1 MSLVEGHLRTTH
13 PCPYQEVSIEVPGST
28 MLRWFDPGRSVLL
41 LSNRSSRGI
50 RKLIALV
57 HEVFRATALALEDS
71 EALALVPDLGWTDP
85 QSIEGLAGR
94 SGVWIVPPIVVQ
106 GESESFRVLARS
118 QDELRAFA
126 TSLRRTGPVELLSL
140 SSQVG
145 LDTFRELQST
155 SAHLT
160 EGMTSAQARY
170 LVAAWDAGL
179 FDVPSRVRWGTVSAA
194 VGLSRST
201 FGEHLRKGQ
210 RRLLENSL
218 AALRAHAGRTPE
230 RVLLPQRPARLPTG
244 KSPLRGTRGGTNGAL
259 RAHLVGDGR
268 STPRRKMG

>member
-1 MSLVEGHLRTTH
+1 MGLVEAHLRTTH
-13 PCPYQEVSIEVPGST
+13 PCPYREVSTEVPGST

-41 LSNRSSRGI
+41 LSNQSYRGT

-57 HEVFRATALALEDS
+57 QEVFRATPLAVEDS
-71 EALALVPDLGWTDP
+71 EALVLVPDLGWTDP

-94 SGVWIVPPIVVQ
+94 SGVWIVPPIVVR
-106 GESESFRVLARS
+106 GESESCRVLARG
-118 QDELRAFA
+118 QRELRAF
-126 TSLRRTGPVELLSL
+126 TTCLRRTGPVELLSL

-145 LDTFRELQST
+145 LDTFRELRST

-160 EGMTSAQARY
+160 DGMTYAQARY

-179 FDVPSRVRWGTVSAA
+179 FDVPSRTRWGTVAAA

-210 RRLLENSL
+210 HRLLENSIT
-218 AALRAHAGRTPE
+218 ALRARAARAPD
-230 RVLLPQRPARLPTG
+230 RVLLPRIPGKPLTG
-244 KSPLRGTRGGTNGAL
+244 KSPLRGTREGT
-259 RAHLVGDGR
+259 R
-268 STPRRKMG
+268 

>member
-1 MSLVEGHLRTTH
+1 MGLVEGHLRTTH
-13 PCPYQEVSIEVPGST
+13 PCPYREVSIEVPGST

-57 HEVFRATALALEDS
+57 QEVFRATPLALEDS
-71 EALALVPDLGWTDP
+71 EALVLVPDLGWTDP

-94 SGVWIVPPIVVQ
+94 SGVWIVPPIVVS
-106 GESESFRVLARS
+106 GESESFRVLARG
-118 QDELRAFA
+118 QEELRAFT

-145 LDTFRELQST
+145 LDTFREVRPS

-160 EGMTSAQARY
+160 DGMTSAQARY

-179 FDVPSRVRWGTVSAA
+179 FDVPSRARWGTVSAA

-210 RRLLENSL
+210 HRLLENSIT
-218 AALRAHAGRTPE
+218 ALRARAARAPE
-230 RVLLPQRPARLPTG
+230 RVLLPRILGKFPTG
-244 KSPLRGTRGGTNGAL
+244 KSPLRGTRVITN
-259 RAHLVGDGR
+259 
-268 STPRRKMG
+268 